1 MECSLCSKQFT
12 RSNNL
17 RRHMLKIHG
26 HQDVNENISQDKNFS
41 CSTCDARF
49 TEKRNLNRHLLNT
62 HNINQ
67 SQIDKQRKMEE
78 KQMKKD
84 ETTRKNEQTTSAK
97 QKPKTKKPVKIT
109 PFDLTMH
116 ENNGRFYCAI
126 CDRPFVTAEARNKH
140 FIQSHQ
146 TERPYECEKC
156 SKRFRSAVNKC
167 KHEQYC
173 QGTATN
179 SSDTSNSSL
188 TQDNNDLN
196 AQTISQGSTMCLS
209 PPVVHIDDIVTS
221 IDTQDDDNDSYTL
234 SLSQI
239 STPPSSPASIQIGS
253 GFVLPSPTANNDDN
267 DDEDMQLHRSG
278 PNDVFH
284 IYRKN
289 FSPSSENLMDRLQDG
304 VNEAQHQTRLHQ
316 ESNNPCKIYISAQ
329 ISFYKASNVDQITSP
344 HPTFNSD
351 IAVVLPTT
359 TLTPI
364 MKTLKDNLIH
374 QLDSYE
380 RNGSGWV
387 MNNIV
392 YLDLHIVQ
400 FDPLRASSFLP
411 MPKKFVNKKGYV
423 NIENKDLK
431 RH

>member
-1 MECSLCSKQFT
+1 MKIFRKRKTSPVQHAMP
-12 RSNNL
+12 NL
-17 RRHMLKIHG
+17 PKKNLKRHM
-26 HQDVNENISQDKNFS
+26 
-41 CSTCDARF
+41 
-49 TEKRNLNRHLLNT
+49 LNT

-67 SQIDKQRKMEE
+67 SKIDKQRKMEE

-84 ETTRKNEQTTSAK
+84 ETTRKNEQTTSTK
-97 QKPKTKKPVKIT
+97 QKEKTKKLLKIT

-116 ENNGRFYCAI
+116 ENNGRFHCAI

-156 SKRFRSAVNKC
+156 SKRFRSAVNKF

-179 SSDTSNSSL
+179 SSNSSL
-188 TQDNNDLN
+188 TQDNNDLH
-196 AQTISQGSTMCLS
+196 AQTISQGSTVSMS
-209 PPVVHIDDIVTS
+209 PPMLHIDDNAPS
-221 IDTQDDDNDSYTL
+221 IDTQDDNDDNDSYTL

-253 GFVLPSPTANNDDN
+253 GFVLPSPTTNNDDN
-267 DDEDMQLHRSG
+267 DDEDMQHHRSG

-316 ESNNPCKIYISAQ
+316 ESNKPCKIYISAQ

-351 IAVVLPTT
+351 MAVVLPTT

-387 MNNIV
+387 MNTIV

-411 MPKKFVNKKGYV
+411 MPKKFVNKKGYINV
-423 NIENKDLK
+423 KNED
-431 RH
+431 